1 MPKHKLQQTIHPRIL
16 SAGQLPRP
24 DNFFYRLF
32 SSQRFLAIIG
42 LVFLLLIVFPLAKTY
57 TQRRV
62 VEQEIN
68 GVKKEISDFE
78 SSNQEMR
85 NMITYLQSD
94 QSLEEQARLNLNL
107 KKPGEKV
114 IVIEEAKTSTSTID
128 INKNT
133 TPGSNLTKWWHYFF
147 D

>member
-1 MPKHKLQQTIHPRIL
+1 MPKHKLHQTIHPRVL
-16 SAGQLPRP
+16 NAGQLPRP

-42 LVFLLLIVFPLAKTY
+42 LVFLLLIIFPLARTY
-57 TQRRV
+57 TQRRL
-62 VEQEIN
+62 VETEID
-68 GVKKEISDFE
+68 GVKKQISDFQ

-85 NMITYLQSD
+85 DMITYLQSD

-107 KKPGEKV
+107 KKPGETV
-114 IVIEEAKTSTSTID
+114 VVIEQAKSATTTND
-128 INKNT
+128 VNINSSEN
-133 TPGSNLTKWWHYFF
+133 NFIKWWNYFF